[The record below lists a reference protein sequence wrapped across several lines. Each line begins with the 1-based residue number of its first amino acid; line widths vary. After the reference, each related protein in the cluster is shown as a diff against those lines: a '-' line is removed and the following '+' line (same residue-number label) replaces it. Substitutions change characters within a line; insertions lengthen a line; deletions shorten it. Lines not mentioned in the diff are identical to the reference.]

1 LLRLAIFDNQKSTI
15 INEQLDNWHA
25 LLLLFWILF
34 NVFALGMLVLD
45 LLVIHRRGRIVRS
58 REALAWSGLWIV
70 LAAGFAALVFFW
82 QGRQVALEFVTGY
95 VLELSLSVDNL
106 FLFLLIFR
114 YFSVPEQNQRSVLF
128 LGVLGAM
135 LMRGVFIF
143 AGVGLIRRFHW
154 VLYVLGALLIY
165 SGIRLAFS
173 GEHRVDPTNN
183 SLVRTI
189 RRLIPV
195 TDDFSGGH
203 FLVRGW
209 KGNPGI
215 YATPLLIVLA
225 VIETT
230 DMLFAVDSIPA
241 VLAITLN
248 AFIVY
253 TSNIFAILGL
263 RSMYFAVSGLMR
275 TFRFLHAGL
284 AVVLILVGVKMIASQ
299 YLQISTLVML
309 AIVAGILGVSVMV
322 SLACPKNV
330 VSRTGS

>member
-1 LLRLAIFDNQKSTI
+1 
-15 INEQLDNWHA
+15 
-25 LLLLFWILF
+25 
-34 NVFALGMLVLD
+34 MLVLD
-45 LLVIHRRGRIVRS
+45 LLVIHRPGRVVRS
-58 REALAWSGLWIV
+58 REALAWSGVWV
-70 LAAGFAALVFFW
+70 ALAAAFAALVFFW

-95 VLELSLSVDNL
+95 VLELSLSIDNL
-106 FLFLLIFR
+106 FLFLVIFR
-114 YFSVPEQNQRSVLF
+114 YFSVPEQHQRGVLF
-128 LGVLGAM
+128 WGVLGAM

-143 AGVGLIRRFHW
+143 AGVGLIQRFHW

-173 GEHRVDPTNN
+173 GEHRVNPAKNP
-183 SLVRTI
+183 VVKAI
-189 RRLIPV
+189 RRFIPV
-195 TDDFSGGH
+195 TDDFHGSH
-203 FLVRGW
+203 FLVHGW

-253 TSNIFAILGL
+253 TSNVFAILGL

-275 TFRFLHAGL
+275 SFRFLHAGL
-284 AVVLILVGVKMIASQ
+284 AVVLILVGAKMIASQ
-299 YLQISTLVML
+299 YLQVSTLATL
-309 AIVAGILGVSVMV
+309 AIVAGILAASVIFSV
-322 SLACPKNV
+322 AYPRGAVPGAGN
-330 VSRTGS
+330 